1 MLTAPE
7 FNKKQILWVFSNEGD
22 KLSFHNDN
30 LVVKEIIVDDCEKFL
45 QNSIVINAIANTLI
59 KIL

>member
-30 LVVKEIIVDDCEKFL
+30 LVIKNKEGDIKFQL
-45 QNSIVINAIANTLI
+45 NYICVFDYLFISS
-59 KIL
+59 

>member
-30 LVVKEIIVDDCEKFL
+30 LVVKNKECDIKFQL
-45 QNSIVINAIANTLI
+45 NFISNFRLSA
-59 KIL
+59 

>member
-30 LVVKEIIVDDCEKFL
+30 LV
-45 QNSIVINAIANTLI
+45 I
-59 KIL
+59 KK